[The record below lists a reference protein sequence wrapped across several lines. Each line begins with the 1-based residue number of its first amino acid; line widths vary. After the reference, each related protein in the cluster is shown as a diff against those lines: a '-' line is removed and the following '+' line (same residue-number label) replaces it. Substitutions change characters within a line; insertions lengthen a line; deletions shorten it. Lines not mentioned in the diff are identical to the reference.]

1 MGNPNGTGMIVMT
14 KRENTRNFS
23 VSSVPLC
30 PPCHKRFHPSFSVDN
45 PNRTS
50 MIVMIQNRADAFG
63 VAITLPLRAKVS
75 LPQRNRGAILR
86 ESTHLSFS
94 KIQNL

>member
-1 MGNPNGTGMIVMT
+1 MGNPNGTSMIVMT

-23 VSSVPLC
+23 VPSVPL
-30 PPCHKRFHPSFSVDN
+30 CHKRFHLSFSVDN

-50 MIVMIQNRADAFG
+50 MIVMIQNRVDASG
-63 VAITLPLRAKVS
+63 VAVTLSLRAKVS
-75 LPQRNRGAILR
+75 LPQRIRGAIPQ